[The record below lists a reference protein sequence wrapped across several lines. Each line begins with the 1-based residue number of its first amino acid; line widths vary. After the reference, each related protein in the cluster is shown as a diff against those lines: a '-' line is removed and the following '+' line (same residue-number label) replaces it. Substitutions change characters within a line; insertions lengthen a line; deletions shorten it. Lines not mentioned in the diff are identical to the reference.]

1 MIRYIQNECLENM
14 FCMYLFYYYRKK
26 VGVVVIKEDLSIMDK
41 LTILSDAAKY
51 DAACTSSGVDKKNN
65 GAGL

>member
-41 LTILSDAAKY
+41 LTINLMLQSMMYRVRQVALNVVTMVKA
-51 DAACTSSGVDKKNN
+51 
-65 GAGL
+65 